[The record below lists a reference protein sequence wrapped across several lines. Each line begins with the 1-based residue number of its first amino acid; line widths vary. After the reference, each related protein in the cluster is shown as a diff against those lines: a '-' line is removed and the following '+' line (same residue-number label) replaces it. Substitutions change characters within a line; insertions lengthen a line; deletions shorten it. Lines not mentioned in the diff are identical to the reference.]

1 MGRRV
6 ASRLLGGAFA
16 ILAWLASSLPGGG
29 AQAQAPAPTP
39 EQIEIFRNLTPEQQ
53 QAILDAMQNSSA
65 APPATGTAG
74 AGGAVPPA
82 GGQVSPLPTMLPRP
96 AIEARERTPSGELRL
111 APDDTL
117 LVEIFPLQWIGQ
129 ERVLTVPDTQGQSGV
144 RGSAAPA
151 EPAVPGATGLPSAQ
165 STAIVRD
172 EVQAATVARLMDTV
186 RRGNPYRISRSG
198 TLDLPG
204 LPPIPVAGLT
214 AVEATHRLT
223 VEKLLLDFRIRLT
236 VLPLEPPLKPF
247 GHDIFAESP
256 LLFTP
261 STGIPPPVDYVV
273 GPGDKLD
280 VQLFGN
286 TKGQYTLIVN
296 PDGNINFP
304 VLGPVPVSGLRFE
317 DLRAQIEARVADQ
330 MIGTQ
335 VSVSIA
341 DLRSIRVFVL
351 GDATRPGAYTVS
363 GYATMTHALFAAG
376 GVKPIGSLRR
386 IQLRR
391 QGQLVRTLD
400 LYDMLLR
407 GDTSN
412 DLRLQ
417 HGDVVFVPPVGVTAA
432 LSGEV
437 RRPAIYELKGEGTA
451 EELLQL
457 GGGLTPDADPTLAR
471 LERVDERY
479 ERTMVDVD
487 LSGAAG
493 RSLRLRTGD
502 ALHVQRVRPTL
513 ENSIQ
518 LEGHVLR
525 PGVFQYRP
533 GIRLTD
539 VLPSVAELRPN
550 ADPHYVLIR
559 RESAEDR
566 RIHAVSADLAA
577 AWRAPKGEADPM
589 LAPRDRILVFDREAG
604 RAHMIQPLLDEL
616 RMQSGNGEPTQ
627 VVRIGGRVNA
637 PGDYPLEDGMTV
649 SDLLRA
655 GGGLTEDA
663 YGTGAE
669 LARYEI
675 RDGETRRTQVRKI
688 DLSLAAAGDPSADVT
703 LAPFDFLVVKEI
715 SQWATTQEIVHL
727 EGQVKFPGD
736 YPIEQGETLRSVIA
750 RAGGLTPLAFPGG
763 SIFTREILKERER
776 QQIEMLAERLKQ
788 DLAAL
793 ALQGAQS
800 GATGAS
806 QASNTLAI
814 GQSLLADL
822 RSAEPVGRLVIDLDR
837 VLASTDAADDILL
850 RDGDTL
856 RVPRRPQEV
865 TVIGEVQNATSH
877 LYDPSLARDDYLRL
891 SGGPTQKA
899 DDKRIYI
906 VRANGSV
913 ESGGGSRWFG
923 QTGSVQPGDTI
934 VVPLDAER
942 MRPLPLWTAVTTI
955 IYNLAVA
962 VAAVGS
968 F

>member
-1 MGRRV
+1 
-6 ASRLLGGAFA
+6 
-16 ILAWLASSLPGGG
+16 
-29 AQAQAPAPTP
+29 
-39 EQIEIFRNLTPEQQ
+39 
-53 QAILDAMQNSSA
+53 
-65 APPATGTAG
+65 
-74 AGGAVPPA
+74 
-82 GGQVSPLPTMLPRP
+82 
-96 AIEARERTPSGELRL
+96 
-111 APDDTL
+111 
-117 LVEIFPLQWIGQ
+117 
-129 ERVLTVPDTQGQSGV
+129 
-144 RGSAAPA
+144 
-151 EPAVPGATGLPSAQ
+151 
-165 STAIVRD
+165 
-172 EVQAATVARLMDTV
+172 
-186 RRGNPYRISRSG
+186 
-198 TLDLPG
+198 
-204 LPPIPVAGLT
+204 
-214 AVEATHRLT
+214 
-223 VEKLLLDFRIRLT
+223 
-236 VLPLEPPLKPF
+236 
-247 GHDIFAESP
+247 
-256 LLFTP
+256 
-261 STGIPPPVDYVV
+261 
-273 GPGDKLD
+273 
-280 VQLFGN
+280 
-286 TKGQYTLIVN
+286 
-296 PDGNINFP
+296 
-304 VLGPVPVSGLRFE
+304 
-317 DLRAQIEARVADQ
+317 
-330 MIGTQ
+330 
-335 VSVSIA
+335 
-341 DLRSIRVFVL
+341 
-351 GDATRPGAYTVS
+351 
-363 GYATMTHALFAAG
+363 
-376 GVKPIGSLRR
+376 
-386 IQLRR
+386 
-391 QGQLVRTLD
+391 
-400 LYDMLLR
+400 
-407 GDTSN
+407 
-412 DLRLQ
+412 
-417 HGDVVFVPPVGVTAA
+417 
-432 LSGEV
+432 
-437 RRPAIYELKGEGTA
+437 
-451 EELLQL
+451 
-457 GGGLTPDADPTLAR
+457 
-471 LERVDERY
+471 
-479 ERTMVDVD
+479 
-487 LSGAAG
+487 
-493 RSLRLRTGD
+493 
-502 ALHVQRVRPTL
+502 
-513 ENSIQ
+513 
-518 LEGHVLR
+518 
-525 PGVFQYRP
+525 
-533 GIRLTD
+533 
-539 VLPSVAELRPN
+539 
-550 ADPHYVLIR
+550 
-559 RESAEDR
+559 
-566 RIHAVSADLAA
+566 
-577 AWRAPKGEADPM
+577 
-589 LAPRDRILVFDREAG
+589 
-604 RAHMIQPLLDEL
+604 
-616 RMQSGNGEPTQ
+616 
-627 VVRIGGRVNA
+627 
-637 PGDYPLEDGMTV
+637 PGDYPLEDDMTV

-877 LYDPSLARDDYLRL
+877 LYDPSLSRDDYLRL